1 MAFTRVFRADASHL
15 DALSVLFDGYRRFYR
30 QPSDLDAARRFLAE
44 RLDQDESVIFAA
56 AREDV
61 NAEDADALVGFTQL
75 YPFFS
80 SVRLRRLWV
89 LNDLFV
95 APEARQLGVCRA
107 LMEAARAF
115 AQSTGAASLELAT
128 ERTNTAAQALYD
140 DLGYVRDDAYW
151 HYALP
156 LGDASP

>member
-1 MAFTRVFRADASHL
+1 MAFTRVFRADVSHL

-30 QPSDLDAARRFLAE
+30 QPSDLEAARRFLAE

-61 NAEDADALVGFTQL
+61 DAEDADALVGFTQL

-95 APEARQLGVCRA
+95 APEARQLGVGRA

>member
-1 MAFTRVFRADASHL
+1 MASIHVFRADATRL
-15 DALSVLFDGYRRFYR
+15 DELALLFDGYRQFYR
-30 QPSDLDAARRFLAE
+30 RPSDLDAARRFLAE
-44 RLDQDESVIFAA
+44 RFERGESVIFAA
-56 AREDV
+56 TRPDS
-61 NAEDADALVGFTQL
+61 DSDALVGFTQL

-80 SVRLRRLWV
+80 SVRTRRLWV

-95 APEARQLGVCRA
+95 ARDARQLGVARA

-140 DLGYVRDDAYW
+140 DLGYVRDEDYW